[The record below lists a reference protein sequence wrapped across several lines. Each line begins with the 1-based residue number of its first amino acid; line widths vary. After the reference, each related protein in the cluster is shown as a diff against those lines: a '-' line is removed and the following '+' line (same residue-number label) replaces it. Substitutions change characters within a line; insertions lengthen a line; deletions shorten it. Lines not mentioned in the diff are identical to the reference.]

1 MRQLD
6 EMLQYGICRVSNSPW
21 SSRVLLVTKKDGSK
35 RFCVDFRELNKVT
48 RIDSYPM
55 PLPKDILDWMHGDK
69 FYSFLG
75 GASAYWSIQIEEE
88 DKYKTAF
95 STPNGLYEFN
105 RMPLGLVNSGST
117 YQRLMDETRM
127 SENSSPENLSPENSY
142 PENSSPENPSLLPPK
157 LEGIDASTPNYIVL
171 TVIIAKDTYLLIG
184 NNTN

>member
-127 SENSSPENLSPENSY
+127 DGKFV
-142 PENSSPENPSLLPPK
+142 PS
-157 LEGIDASTPNYIVL
+157 NY
-171 TVIIAKDTYLLIG
+171 
-184 NNTN
+184 